1 ADVSIQDLQSSM
13 GRLAKAQGDAQRETS
28 IQARVFEALGIAT
41 KDAEGNL
48 RSTHDVLLDF
58 ADSFKEL
65 KGSPEIMAA
74 GMNLF
79 GRSFQNLIPLLKD
92 GSQGLRDAGIEAEQL
107 GLVLSTEA
115 GQQAEEFNDDITR
128 LQSALTGMWRE
139 VARQVLPNL
148 LALTKQFVDAAKE
161 GDTMKK
167 VADGVATAL
176 RAVADTASL
185 FNKLIDALGK
195 VRSVLQDIEHF
206 GNSVNSFWSQNI
218 GARVRAALPDWM
230 YAPIGGGSISGVSTP
245 RPAAPAQEFGPT
257 LGAPLTPAE
266 RAKIEADRLKA
277 LRDALGGGGGNK
289 TGGGGG
295 KSEAE
300 REAERVQKA
309 YESLMATTRERI
321 DLFDAE
327 GEAAKVAYALEHG
340 ALKALDDAKKQELL
354 TEAQRYDALVK

>member
-148 LALTKQFVDAAKE
+148 LAMTNQFVDAAKE
-161 GDTMKK
+161 GDTMRE

-266 RAKIEADRLKA
+266 RATAESGRLKA

-289 TGGGGG
+289 PGGG

-309 YESLMATTRERI
+309 YESLMATMRERI
-321 DLFDAE
+321 ALFDAE
-327 GEAAKVAYALEHG
+327 GEAAKVAYELEHG

-354 TEAQRYDALVK
+354 AEAQRYD